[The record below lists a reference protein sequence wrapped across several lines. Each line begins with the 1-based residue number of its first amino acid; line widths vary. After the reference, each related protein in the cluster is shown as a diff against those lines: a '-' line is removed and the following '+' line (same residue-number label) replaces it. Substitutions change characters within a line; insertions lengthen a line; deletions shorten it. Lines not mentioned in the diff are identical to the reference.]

1 MILYEAPVFL
11 QTPRG
16 FPRVTEY
23 GLQEKKT
30 GIFLEE
36 APVSEFPD
44 VGVQESFFIQV
55 FEKTADPAQYEWSCA
70 LTKKGIF
77 YMRRRG
83 RGNVPVT

>member
-11 QTPRG
+11 QAPLG

-44 VGVQESFFIQV
+44 VGVQGSFSIQV
-55 FEKTADPAQYEWSCA
+55 FKKTADLAQFEKS
-70 LTKKGIF
+70 LG
-77 YMRRRG
+77 
-83 RGNVPVT
+83 